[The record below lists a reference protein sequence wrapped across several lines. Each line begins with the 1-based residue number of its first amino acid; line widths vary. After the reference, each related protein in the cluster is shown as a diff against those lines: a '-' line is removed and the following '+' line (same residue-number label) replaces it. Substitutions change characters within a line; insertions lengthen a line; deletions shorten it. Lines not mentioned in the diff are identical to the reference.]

1 MNTMIKRL
9 HFKNFLS
16 SGNQGVEFNFSD
28 NKNLILLHGENGS
41 GKSIFLDALFFGL
54 LGKPFR
60 NIKIN
65 SLQNRQNKEN
75 CVVEIDLVKG
85 ENTYK
90 IVRGLNPKKFY
101 IYQNNIKIDETS
113 HSTLQIYLQNY
124 ILEGSKNILSQ
135 FIINDKFKNFMKL
148 SKWEKR
154 QFLEEIINYLVI
166 FSEMN
171 RQINFKKSD
180 LDKQLQKIN
189 IDVKVS
195 QTSYNHLL
203 EEKNKSNEEVTE
215 KLKQLTDKLIEIK
228 KEIENIEDIRSKYN
242 RVLKDNDKIEKL
254 ERDLYTEKKNIEN
267 LINKHKQYEKNNK
280 SKVKCP
286 KCNTEIDLF
295 KYFEN
300 YSIDELITSLDEVT
314 NKYTKLKDTQKAYN
328 EKTKIIKTIL
338 DKKERLMNK
347 AVIYKENY
355 LDLKNKKS
363 DIKENLDDKIE
374 SLKKTIKEFETN
386 RKKLLKDF
394 RYFEIIQSN
403 IISDDGLRRL
413 IIRNIVPFINK
424 KVNHYLNVFN
434 FSSIKIKFNE
444 DFDAKITIRGEEIT
458 YESLSEGEKSRVDF
472 SILFAFLNF
481 IQLKAIFQLNLLCFD
496 EVCRNLDAENTA
508 SFLEVLRND
517 PLFENKNIIMISH
530 KEINY
535 QNFNSVYKIT
545 KSPIFTSY
553 NKLDVQE

>member
-228 KEIENIEDIRSKYN
+228 KEIENIEDIRSQYN
-242 RVLKDNDKIEKL
+242 KVQKDNKKIETL

-267 LINKHKQYEKNNK
+267 LINKHNQYEKNNK

-286 KCNTEIDLF
+286 NCNTEIDLF

-363 DIKENLDDKIE
+363 DIKENLDEKIE
-374 SLKKTIKEFETN
+374 TLKKTIKEFETN

-394 RYFEIIQSN
+394 RYLEIIQSN

>member
-228 KEIENIEDIRSKYN
+228 KEIEDIEDIRSKYN
-242 RVLKDNDKIEKL
+242 KVQKDNKKIETL

-314 NKYTKLKDTQKAYN
+314 NKYNKLKDTQKAYN

-355 LDLKNKKS
+355 LDLKNKKC

-394 RYFEIIQSN
+394 RYLEIIQSN

-496 EVCRNLDAENTA
+496 EVCRNLDVENTA

>member
-228 KEIENIEDIRSKYN
+228 KEIEDIEDIRSKYN
-242 RVLKDNDKIEKL
+242 KVQKDNKKIETL

-363 DIKENLDDKIE
+363 DIKENLDEKIE
-374 SLKKTIKEFETN
+374 TLKKTIKEFETN